1 MTGAEKT
8 PDALTRDP
16 ADPELNAIQRGWVEL
31 VKAVSNLGAVPI
43 IVVLMA
49 AVGFLMLG
57 SQQGADL
64 AHSLLEGGRSWRAP
78 WVKVTMLVL
87 TSTLFGGGAWFWSR
101 RMVEDACG
109 PRERW
114 RPKWLLEWFPRVLGA
129 LPFVFAAVAVVRSG
143 EKAGKLAA
151 LMFALGVGVA
161 LLLAA
166 RRSIEDYIERRA
178 TAFTSARRERIATA
192 YIRANLALAGVM
204 MAWFSLAPVRPAQL
218 LGAIGVV
225 YLGVGLIIP
234 VLAWGIHKG
243 QGWRLPIVSFLVA
256 LAVLWS
262 WTGEWVG
269 DNHAVGRRAF
279 GGGWDR
285 GPQMSA
291 RRPTFPEAFAAWWD
305 QAPGAA
311 GQPKTMIVV
320 AAAGGA
326 SRAGYWAANVLGEL
340 EDQSQGRFARN
351 LFAISSVSGG
361 SVGAAAFA
369 SQVYDNPS
377 PSQGFGDA
385 VRASAA
391 GDFLSPAL
399 GGLLFPDLAQR
410 FLPVIPLPGGAVLAL
425 PDRAEALEKAFETSW
440 ADHCRDAGC
449 RDRRLWREPLQTLW
463 SDPSRHV
470 PLLFINGARAE
481 DGRRVITSRVIVDS
495 TEFPDAVDF
504 YAATQERDL
513 SISAAIHNGARFPL
527 VSPGGTLL
535 DQNGRPNGHILDGG
549 YFENSGLT
557 TAADIVHS
565 AQLLAAHGQTP
576 RPIRVIVIELSNDSD
591 IPPTSPV
598 FDRGWTPRRS
608 SDLVTAKSSYFLSD
622 VLGPLAGLASS
633 RDGRAT
639 PVAINL
645 SREPGVDYLLVRLSN
660 VCDGEKPSPR
670 KAPMDWV
677 LSRAAKAIIRK
688 ASSCET
694 SNQAA
699 LAKVLAALPPAASG
713 GGK

>member
-1 MTGAEKT
+1 MPEPRKT
-8 PDALTRDP
+8 PDALMRDP
-16 ADPELNAIQRGWVEL
+16 ADPKLNALQRGWLEL
-31 VKAVSNLGAVPI
+31 VQAVANLGAVPV
-43 IVVLMA
+43 IVALMA
-49 AVGFLMLG
+49 AVGFVLLG
-57 SQQGADL
+57 SKQGADL
-64 AHSLLEGGRSWRAP
+64 AHSLLEGGRGWRAP

-87 TSTLFGGGAWFWSR
+87 TSTVFGGGAWFWSR

-109 PRERW
+109 PREGW

-143 EKAGKLAA
+143 EKLGKVAA
-151 LMFALGVGVA
+151 LLFALGVGVA

-166 RRSIEDYIERRA
+166 RRSIEAYLERRT
-178 TAFTSARRERIATA
+178 TALTAARRERIATA
-192 YIRANLALAGVM
+192 YIRANLTLAAVM
-204 MAWFSLAPVRPAQL
+204 MLWFCLAPVRPAQF

-225 YLGVGLIIP
+225 YLGVGLIVP
-234 VLAWGIHKG
+234 VLAWVIHKG
-243 QGWRLPIVSFLVA
+243 QGWRLPVVTFLVA
-256 LAVLWS
+256 LAVFWS
-262 WTGEWVG
+262 WTGEWLG

-285 GPQMSA
+285 GPQMAA

-305 QAPGAA
+305 QAPGVA
-311 GQPKTMIVV
+311 GQPKPMIVV

-340 EDQSQGRFARN
+340 EDQSQGRFSSN

-361 SVGAAAFA
+361 SVGAAAFV

-377 PSQGFGDA
+377 PPRGFGNA
-385 VRASAA
+385 VRATAA

-399 GGLLFPDLAQR
+399 AGFLFPDLAQR
-410 FLPVIPLPGGAVLAL
+410 FLPVVPLPGGAVLAL

-440 ADHCRDAGC
+440 ADHCRDYAC
-449 RDRRLWREPLQTLW
+449 RDPRLWREPLQTLW

-470 PLLFINGARAE
+470 PLLFINGERAE

-495 TEFPDAVDF
+495 AEFPDAVDF

-513 SISAAIHNGARFPL
+513 AISSAIHNGARFPL
-527 VSPGGTLL
+527 VSPGGTML
-535 DQNGRPNGHILDGG
+535 DESGRPNGHILDGG

-557 TAADIVHS
+557 TAGDIARS
-565 AQLLAAHGQTP
+565 AQAIAARAEQP
-576 RPIRVIVIELSNDSD
+576 RPIRVIVIELNNDSD

-598 FDRGWTPRRS
+598 FDRGWTSRRS

-622 VLGPLAGLASS
+622 ILGPLGGLASS

-645 SREPGVDYLLVRLSN
+645 SRALGSDYLLVRLSN
-660 VCDGEKPSPR
+660 VCDGEPPSPR

-688 ASSCET
+688 ASSCEA
-694 SNQAA
+694 SNRKAIAQ
-699 LAKVLAALPPAASG
+699 VVAALPPAQ
-713 GGK
+713 K